1 MKKLLIVCMSCQDDF
16 FVEQEKVI
24 KETWAGPII
33 KGEYPGV
40 DFLIYKGD
48 ETLEK
53 HKLIKSQNT
62 LLLRCED
69 DLDHTFKKTYYA
81 LSLIDK
87 NFEYDYIFRTNTS
100 TFVNVPLMYELI
112 HNLDNDEV
120 AWFSEL
126 YSLSEAYTPYPLCL
140 FGRGNGMLLSRKL
153 VKRIL
158 VEGINFVYYG
168 RCDDWVIGNILNSYW
183 FKQGKDYTEYIKS
196 YKHGWFKCIST
207 NAENNHTLCPY
218 YNDNTNFNFLKQFVT
233 IQIKRYNER
242 DLENANYYELW
253 NVFSQHKDTDLQD
266 EVDSNLIYSTD
277 SNVFIGSILG
287 YIPLTKWK
295 STDKGKLYA
304 LEINNKA
311 YDDAEFFKRKK
322 PIF

>member
-16 FVEQEKVI
+16 FVEQEKFI

-81 LSLIDK
+81 FSLIDK

-100 TFVNVPLMYELI
+100 TFVNVPLLYEFI
-112 HNLDNDEV
+112 QNIDNDEV
-120 AWFSEL
+120 AWVSEL

-153 VKRIL
+153 IKRIL
-158 VEGINFVYYG
+158 AEGINFVYYG
-168 RCDDWVIGNILNSYW
+168 RCDDWIIGNILNSYW

-196 YKHGWFKCIST
+196 FKHGWFKCIST
-207 NAENNHTLCPY
+207 NANNSHTLCPY
-218 YNDNTNFNFLKQFVT
+218 YNDNTNFNFLKQFMT

-242 DLENANYYELW
+242 HLENVNYYELW
-253 NVFSQHKDTDLQD
+253 NVFSKNKDTEIKN
-266 EVDSNLIYSTD
+266 EVESNLIYSTNP
-277 SNVFIGSILG
+277 NVFIGSILG
-287 YIPLTKWK
+287 YITLNKWNEY
-295 STDKGKLYA
+295 DKGKLYMI
-304 LEINNKA
+304 EITHKA
-311 YDDAEFFKRKK
+311 CDDAECYKEKR
-322 PIF
+322 PLL